1 MRSAALTLRS
11 ALLLSLLIIASPATA
26 APRTIT
32 GAGFTYYV
40 LSLYWLPTLC
50 LESPAD
56 DECQGLRRSGFV
68 VHGLRPSLDYNSPV
82 NCGGSDVLSGEL
94 IDRMKDLIPTRG
106 LLQREWTEHGTCS
119 GLAPDEFFATLR
131 QAYAGVNIPTLGDGV
146 HELQLTTRQ
155 VTNSFTSRDPGLPLQ
170 AVAVTCSDHAARLQ
184 EVRICLSKTLASTYC
199 TGEMIRSA
207 CRSVS
212 VYLPSMTNSPPTAAP

>member
-1 MRSAALTLRS
+1 MIYPGAMRSAALTLRL

-50 LESPAD
+50 LESPGA
-56 DECQGLRRSGFV
+56 DECHGLRRTGFV
-68 VHGLRPSLDYNSPV
+68 VQGLWPSLDYNSPV
-82 NCGGSDVLSGEL
+82 NCGGNDVLSGEL
-94 IDRMKDLIPTRG
+94 IDRMQDLIPTRG

-131 QAYAGVNIPTLGDGV
+131 QAYRSVNIPTLGDGV
-146 HELQLTTRQ
+146 HEMQLTGRQ
-155 VTNSFTSRDPGLPLQ
+155 ITTSFTSRDPGLPLQ
-170 AVAVTCSDHAARLQ
+170 AVAVTCSDNPARLR
-184 EVRICLSKTLASTYC
+184 EVRICLSKNLASTYC

-212 VYLPSMTNSPPTAAP
+212 VLVPALP

>member
-1 MRSAALTLRS
+1 MIYPATMRSAALTLLL
-11 ALLLSLLIIASPATA
+11 ALPVSTGPATA
-26 APRTIT
+26 APRPIT

-50 LESPAD
+50 LESPGA
-56 DECQGLRRSGFV
+56 DECRGLRRTGFV
-68 VHGLRPSLDYNSPV
+68 VHGLWPSLDYNSPV

-94 IDRMKDLIPTRG
+94 IDRMQDLIPTRG

-131 QAYAGVNIPTLGDGV
+131 QAYGSVNIPTLGDGV
-146 HELQLTTRQ
+146 HELQLTSRQ
-155 VTNSFTSRDPGLPLQ
+155 ITKSFTNRDPGLPLQ
-170 AVAVTCSDHAARLQ
+170 AVAVTCSDNPARLQ
-184 EVRICLSKTLASTYC
+184 EVRICLSKNLASTYC

-212 VYLPSMTNSPPTAAP
+212 LLVPALP